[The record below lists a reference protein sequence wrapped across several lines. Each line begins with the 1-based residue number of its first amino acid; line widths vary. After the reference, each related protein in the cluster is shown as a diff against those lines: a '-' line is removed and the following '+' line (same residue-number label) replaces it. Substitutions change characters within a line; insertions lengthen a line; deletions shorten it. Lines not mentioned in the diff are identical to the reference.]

1 MMKTD
6 NEKMKIPYVVQ
17 HVVVVPEHGRLLGAQ
32 EASGKPQ
39 KNLRFSYNLLV

>member
-1 MMKTD
+1 MKTD

-17 HVVVVPEHGRLLGAQ
+17 HVVVVTEHGRLPGAQ

-39 KNLRFSYNLLV
+39 KNLRFNYNFVV